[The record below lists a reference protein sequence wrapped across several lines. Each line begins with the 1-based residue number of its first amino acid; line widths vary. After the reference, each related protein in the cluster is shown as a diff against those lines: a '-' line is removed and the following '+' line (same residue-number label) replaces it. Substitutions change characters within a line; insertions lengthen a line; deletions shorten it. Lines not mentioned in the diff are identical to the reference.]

1 MDENKIVLCGANAYE
16 KKYYFNEEQFKMIP
30 DSIKQELHVICVLF
44 TEEVGGVF
52 TIAFEED
59 GNVVMETNADD
70 DDIYYDEISSGLLIS
85 EIRRSRQE
93 LFESLSLYYRVFI
106 KKKMYPHCWMRRTM
120 NDFVIDVGNTNMTMG
135 VFQGKKMEATFRIMT
150 KTPRTSDEY
159 GIMITQLLKN
169 NGIEVTDIEGA
180 IIASV
185 VPDVMHSLTSSIIR
199 YLKTKPLIVGPGVKS
214 GIKVATEDPRAIGA
228 DRIVDAVA
236 AYVKYGGPVLVLDF
250 GTATTY
256 DLITEDGR
264 FTAGITAPG
273 IRISSEALWKETAKL
288 PNIEIRKP
296 KTILA
301 QETITSMQAGLMYG
315 QIGQTEYIIRKV
327 KEESGLAELKVV
339 ATGGLGRA
347 IADETDSIDIYDSS
361 LTLDGLRI
369 IYDKNRR

>member
-1 MDENKIVLCGANAYE
+1 
-16 KKYYFNEEQFKMIP
+16 MI
-30 DSIKQELHVICVLF
+30 
-44 TEEVGGVF
+44 
-52 TIAFEED
+52 
-59 GNVVMETNADD
+59 
-70 DDIYYDEISSGLLIS
+70 
-85 EIRRSRQE
+85 
-93 LFESLSLYYRVFI
+93 
-106 KKKMYPHCWMRRTM
+106 
-120 NDFVIDVGNTNMTMG
+120 FVIDVGNTNMTMG
-135 VFQGKKMEATFRIMT
+135 VFQGKKLEATFRIMT

-169 NGIEVTDIEGA
+169 NGIEVTDIEGV

-288 PNIEIRKP
+288 PNIEIR
-296 KTILA
+296 TGDHY
-301 QETITSMQAGLMYG
+301 QYAGRTHVRSDRPDGIHYPQG
-315 QIGQTEYIIRKV
+315 KGRERAC
-327 KEESGLAELKVV
+327 GAE
-339 ATGGLGRA
+339 GR
-347 IADETDSIDIYDSS
+347 
-361 LTLDGLRI
+361 GHRRLRPCHCGR
-369 IYDKNRR
+369 DRQH

>member
-1 MDENKIVLCGANAYE
+1 
-16 KKYYFNEEQFKMIP
+16 MI
-30 DSIKQELHVICVLF
+30 
-44 TEEVGGVF
+44 
-52 TIAFEED
+52 
-59 GNVVMETNADD
+59 
-70 DDIYYDEISSGLLIS
+70 
-85 EIRRSRQE
+85 
-93 LFESLSLYYRVFI
+93 
-106 KKKMYPHCWMRRTM
+106 
-120 NDFVIDVGNTNMTMG
+120 FVIDVGNTNMTMG
-135 VFQGKKMEATFRIMT
+135 VFQGKKLEATFRIMT

-169 NGIEVTDIEGA
+169 NGIEVTDIEGV

-256 DLITEDGR
+256 DLITED
-264 FTAGITAPG
+264 G

>member
-1 MDENKIVLCGANAYE
+1 MV
-16 KKYYFNEEQFKMIP
+16 
-30 DSIKQELHVICVLF
+30 
-44 TEEVGGVF
+44 
-52 TIAFEED
+52 
-59 GNVVMETNADD
+59 
-70 DDIYYDEISSGLLIS
+70 
-85 EIRRSRQE
+85 
-93 LFESLSLYYRVFI
+93 
-106 KKKMYPHCWMRRTM
+106 
-120 NDFVIDVGNTNMTMG
+120 
-135 VFQGKKMEATFRIMT
+135 
-150 KTPRTSDEY
+150 
-159 GIMITQLLKN
+159 LLKN
-169 NGIEVTDIEGA
+169 NGIEVTDIEGV

-296 KTILA
+296 KTSSGTGDHY
-301 QETITSMQAGLMYG
+301 QYAGWSDVWSDRTDG
-315 QIGQTEYIIRKV
+315 IHHPQGKRRERSCQSE
-327 KEESGLAELKVV
+327 
-339 ATGGLGRA
+339 GGSHRGIGRA

-369 IYDKNRR
+369 IYDKNRK